1 MSKKV
6 DALSSP
12 ATLAEVLDRL
22 AGRETLARQRQLDLM
37 SGVRQIARLLGAV
50 PADVPADPQALRQ
63 RLRLLA
69 PAGAGMK
76 PSRLRNVRALLATA
90 LDLTGAKMVRGRRR
104 APLMPA
110 WLGLL
115 KNVRNRYDRYR
126 LSRFVSF
133 ASANDVDPHRVD
145 DQIGSRRA

>member
-50 PADVPADPQALRQ
+50 PADVPANPQALRQ
-63 RLRLLA
+63 RLRA
-69 PAGAGMK
+69 PGDCAGSNRRQNGARTPAS
-76 PSRLRNVRALLATA
+76 PSDARMAWTA
-90 LDLTGAKMVRGRRR
+90 
-104 APLMPA
+104 
-110 WLGLL
+110 
-115 KNVRNRYDRYR
+115 
-126 LSRFVSF
+126 
-133 ASANDVDPHRVD
+133 
-145 DQIGSRRA
+145 

>member
-1 MSKKV
+1 MSKKEV

-50 PADVPADPQALRQ
+50 PADAPADPQALRQ
-63 RLRLLA
+63 RLRLLT

-76 PSRLRNVRALLATA
+76 PSRLGMSA
-90 LDLTGAKMVRGRRR
+90 R
-104 APLMPA
+104 APGDCAGSNRRQNGARTPA
-110 WLGLL
+110 SPSDARMAWT
-115 KNVRNRYDRYR
+115 
-126 LSRFVSF
+126 
-133 ASANDVDPHRVD
+133 A
-145 DQIGSRRA
+145 